1 VIAAGVGVALA
12 AAVANAFAAVLQA
25 SEARRSPSSEAMHA
39 SLLQQLAHRPR
50 WLAGAGLEALAWP
63 LQLIALGL
71 APIAVVQPALG
82 TGQLVLLG
90 IARFS
95 LKERIGP
102 HEVISALA
110 IVFGL
115 VLVVEVAPGH
125 TVVQAGAGQL
135 AAPMA
140 LVGGAAV
147 IAYLVGRAHSGARIA
162 LVGGAGLAY
171 AWADFDGKL
180 LTNDASS
187 AHYGLAAIWLACIFA
202 FGAVAFL
209 EETSALQH
217 HPAVTVAPVISA
229 IKVPLPVLMALW
241 AGIEHLRPGDLN
253 VVALLCGLALVAAGG
268 AGLARSKVVAR
279 VSERPQPVETGHE
292 HPQPANTGDQHPRPA
307 NTGDQH
313 PQPANTG
320 GSPHSRA
327 RSPRR

>member
-12 AAVANAFAAVLQA
+12 AAVANAFAAALQA
-25 SEARRSPSSEAMHA
+25 SEARRSPSSEAMRA
-39 SLLQQLAHRPR
+39 SLLQRLAHRPR
-50 WLAGAGLEALAWP
+50 WLAGVGLEALAWP

-95 LKERIGP
+95 LRERIGP

-125 TVVQAGAGQL
+125 TVVEASAGKL

-180 LTNDASS
+180 LTNDAST
-187 AHYGLAAIWLACIFA
+187 AHYGLAAIWLICILA
-202 FGAVAFL
+202 FGAIAFL

-268 AGLARSKVVAR
+268 AGLGRSKVVAR
-279 VSERPQPVETGHE
+279 VSERPQPAATTGE
-292 HPQPANTGDQHPRPA
+292 RGCADGQGADDARRSGPGSPQPG
-307 NTGDQH
+307 
-313 PQPANTG
+313 
-320 GSPHSRA
+320 
-327 RSPRR
+327 RSPAR